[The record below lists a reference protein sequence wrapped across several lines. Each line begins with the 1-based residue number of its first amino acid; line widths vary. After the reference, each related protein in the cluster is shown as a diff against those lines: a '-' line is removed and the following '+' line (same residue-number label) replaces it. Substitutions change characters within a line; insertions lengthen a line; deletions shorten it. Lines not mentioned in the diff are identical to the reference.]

1 MSHWPSLMTKV
12 FVDNDED
19 LRQYFRVMAK
29 QRLHPTKAELAI
41 LQVLWTKG
49 PLSVRDV
56 QAILD
61 QSRPTGYTTVLK
73 TMQIMAEKG
82 LVERD
87 DTVRPQIYR
96 PRQSEDRTQKQ
107 LLTDLIQ
114 RVYGGSVKALVLHA
128 IGTRKPSAEDLDA
141 IEKLLDRFA
150 GDKK

>member
-1 MSHWPSLMTKV
+1 MTKV

-19 LRQYFRVMAK
+19 LRQYTHDMVKKAV
-29 QRLHPTKAELAI
+29 HPTKGELAI
-41 LQVLWTKG
+41 LRVLWTEG

-61 QSRPTGYTTVLK
+61 RSKPTGYTTVLK
-73 TMQIMAEKG
+73 IMQIMADKG
-82 LVERD
+82 LVDRD

-96 PRQSEDRTQKQ
+96 ARYSEDRTQKQ

-128 IGTRKPSAEDLDA
+128 IGIQKPSAEDLDK
-141 IEKLLDRFA
+141 ITKLLDRFE
-150 GDKK
+150 GDKS

>member
-1 MSHWPSLMTKV
+1 MISRLTKA

-19 LRQYFRVMAK
+19 PSSILPAMTKKRV
-29 QRLHPTKAELAI
+29 QPTKAELAI
-41 LQVLWTKG
+41 LRVLWTEG
-49 PLSVRDV
+49 PQSVRSV
-56 QAILD
+56 QTILD

-73 TMQIMAEKG
+73 TMQIMADKG

-96 PRQSEDRTQKQ
+96 ARHSEDRTQKQ

-128 IGTRKPSAEDLDA
+128 IGTRKPSAEDVEA
-141 IEKLLDRFA
+141 MEKLLDRFE
-150 GDKK
+150 GEKK